1 MTKPVL
7 ELEARALAD
16 ATAMPPLLHELGPE
30 GARKVLDDL
39 QAAPIDKP
47 DVEEKW
53 ITVAADVGDVRVWV
67 KPVGSPGASGC
78 PPRRASLSGTRLRS
92 HRARSGR
99 GGPAPRG
106 RPTADGVRDALTRR
120 ARGGGAGH

>member
-7 ELEARALAD
+7 EPEARALAD

-67 KPVGSPGASGC
+67 KPVGSSGVSGC
-78 PPRRASLSGTRLRS
+78 PPDAHPCPGPDCVRTGRGAGAVGPLLGAGPPPTVSGTR
-92 HRARSGR
+92 
-99 GGPAPRG
+99 
-106 RPTADGVRDALTRR
+106 
-120 ARGGGAGH
+120 